1 MVGKWHSK
9 EDKTKHLS
17 ECDQENVS
25 MKKFKK
31 NIELTQK

>member
-25 MKKFKK
+25 IKKSRK
-31 NIELTQK
+31 I